1 MSPRKSQAKGRAT
14 LSRAVAALYSELV
27 ESFPSGFAVLHLRD
41 SRDLSSW
48 SLVARNRVAARAV
61 GHRAADFIR
70 LPIDK
75 CGPSLWNASGLYRDV
90 IVRRRP
96 KPIGFVRKPGSS
108 SPQDAYSLTAI
119 PLPNRCVGIVLGDA
133 TAALK
138 ATRDRI
144 AAESRLMQI
153 CETARAILW
162 AADTSTFEFRYVS
175 PGASSVLG
183 YWVERWQHERDFLR
197 AHVHAED
204 WPLVQSTLA
213 RVAADAIERRLDFR
227 MTHADG
233 RQLWFRTHV
242 RLVGSMG
249 RTELRGVMIDI
260 TDQKRVELGAREFSL
275 KVLRGQEMERKR
287 ISFELHEN
295 IAQSL
300 GTVKWMLTGL
310 AGGNAAE
317 EERAKQFQECIE
329 LTQSCIEQIRSVS
342 YDLQPP
348 VLEMLG
354 LVPALQWHA
363 RRFAE
368 QSGVHVRLEA
378 PSSGVERLGEEA
390 EITLF
395 RVFQECLSNV
405 QRHARTGSARACIRF
420 EADSIILEIEDRG
433 VGVPPDLFQHLQRG
447 GFGAGLLKSRES
459 MRRLHGQLEVESNG
473 RGTLVRATLPRP
485 LRRPPLAATLPRAG
499 AAVVR
504 RMTKGAGFTAVA
516 RPMMKE

>member
-1 MSPRKSQAKGRAT
+1 
-14 LSRAVAALYSELV
+14 
-27 ESFPSGFAVLHLRD
+27 
-41 SRDLSSW
+41 
-48 SLVARNRVAARAV
+48 
-61 GHRAADFIR
+61 
-70 LPIDK
+70 
-75 CGPSLWNASGLYRDV
+75 
-90 IVRRRP
+90 
-96 KPIGFVRKPGSS
+96 
-108 SPQDAYSLTAI
+108 
-119 PLPNRCVGIVLGDA
+119 
-133 TAALK
+133 
-138 ATRDRI
+138 
-144 AAESRLMQI
+144 
-153 CETARAILW
+153 
-162 AADTSTFEFRYVS
+162 
-175 PGASSVLG
+175 
-183 YWVERWQHERDFLR
+183 
-197 AHVHAED
+197 
-204 WPLVQSTLA
+204 
-213 RVAADAIERRLDFR
+213 
-227 MTHADG
+227 
-233 RQLWFRTHV
+233 
-242 RLVGSMG
+242 
-249 RTELRGVMIDI
+249 
-260 TDQKRVELGAREFSL
+260 
-275 KVLRGQEMERKR
+275 
-287 ISFELHEN
+287 
-295 IAQSL
+295 
-300 GTVKWMLTGL
+300 
-310 AGGNAAE
+310 
-317 EERAKQFQECIE
+317 
-329 LTQSCIEQIRSVS
+329 VS

-405 QRHARTGSARACIRF
+405 QRHARTGSARARIRF